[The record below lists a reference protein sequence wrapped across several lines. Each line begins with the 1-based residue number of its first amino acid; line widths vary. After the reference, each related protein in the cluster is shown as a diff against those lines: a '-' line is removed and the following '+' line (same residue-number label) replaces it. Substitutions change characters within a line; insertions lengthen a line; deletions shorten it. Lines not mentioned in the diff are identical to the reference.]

1 MDGII
6 RHYINDVL
14 VEEPMGWM
22 DFEEELDRDYQE
34 RIISVK
40 YDSTLTF
47 TAGGYAALRSIYLL
61 GGYCADIRYRAEQEC
76 GGVVSIA
83 AQGVIILSD
92 AEWNLTR
99 CEVEVQV
106 VDDALGA
113 RVMNNM
119 DIPISPLADLSKNG
133 VAITPVTPFDLL
145 IHRSDSVAN
154 YSPARKAFDWWQCMQ
169 HGLAYISDGQVS
181 IVSDWVQTLADN
193 EQFALVDGYMLRTG
207 DDAPRRIQW
216 TFKLLFH
223 EMAGRYNLYL
233 AAGRDANGNP
243 QLRLE
248 PESYWYGTAVTTQQ
262 LDIQDLIQGIDVD
275 RLYERVQI
283 GCEDSK
289 YNADINATD
298 FVPYV
303 PLLTQVDESFNF
315 QGVCNASSALD
326 IKFKFISETNVIV
339 DTILNQDEGSDEK
352 MFMLQYS
359 VPPLVANAIT
369 TIWNTLLFT
378 RGYNPAIINGTIL
391 SRYYLPS
398 GVGSN
403 SGPSPGFVGSYT
415 AGVGP
420 NVTLTAVSTTSAWVQ
435 LPVTTWT
442 AAVTAFYVF
451 QIDVS
456 ADIIA
461 NQYYRLGI
469 GANFY
474 FQMRMQ
480 MRVQRFDS
488 TNALQETNIYQTEY
502 RFQLGGFIGG
512 TAGIFYSAAFNAGD
526 YFIISTRFETSPTQI
541 ELQGVGPESLS
552 PFITGRLDA
561 EVGYAL
567 IYSNVGGYVGGLGAP
582 PVVKYMFDRHVD
594 LDTWLS
600 LQSAPQNRIS
610 IGHESTELTSGW
622 VLNAKRN
629 VATGECSWEVIS
641 ND

>member
-61 GGYCADIRYRAEQEC
+61 GGYCADVTYRAEQEC

-133 VAITPVTPFDLL
+133 VTITPVTPFDLL
-145 IHRSDSVAN
+145 IHRADAVAN
-154 YSPARKAFDWWQCMQ
+154 YSPARKAFNWWQSMQ
-169 HGLAYISDGQVS
+169 HALAYITDGQVS
-181 IVSDWVQTLADN
+181 IVSDWVQTLADD
-193 EQFALVDGYMLRTG
+193 EQYALVDGYMLRTG
-207 DDAPRRIQW
+207 DNNIRRRITW
-216 TFKLLFH
+216 TFKELFM

-233 AAGRDANGNP
+233 AALRDANGNP

-262 LDIQDLIQGIDVD
+262 LDIQDLVQGIDVE
-275 RLYERVQI
+275 RLYQRVEI

-289 YNADINATD
+289 YSADILATD
-298 FVPYV
+298 YIPYV
-303 PLLTQVDESFNF
+303 PLLTQIDEVYNF
-315 QGVCNASSALD
+315 EGVCNTSSSLD
-326 IKFKFISETNVIV
+326 LKFEFISENNTIT
-339 DTILNQDEGSDEK
+339 DTLINQDEGSDDK
-352 MFMLQYS
+352 IFLMQYS
-359 VPPLVANAIT
+359 IPPLVANAIT
-369 TIWNTLLFT
+369 TIWSTSLFS
-378 RGYNPAIINGTIL
+378 RGYNPAIINGRIL
-391 SRYYLPS
+391 ERYYLSS

-403 SGPSPGFVGSYT
+403 IQPITPFQSIYT
-415 AGVGP
+415 G
-420 NVTLTAVSTTSAWVQ
+420 NTEFTLTTLNQINAYTSIFAQYTST
-435 LPVTTWT
+435 VTG
-442 AAVTAFYVF
+442 FYVF
-451 QIDVS
+451 DVRVVTQHL
-456 ADIIA
+456 AR
-461 NQYYRLGI
+461 QYYRAGE
-469 GANFY
+469 GANFWL
-474 FQMRMQ
+474 QA
-480 MRVQRFDS
+480 RVRLRARKFDS
-488 TNALQETNIYQTEY
+488 TNVLIDEQTYAGFASE
-502 RFQLGGFIGG
+502 FLGQPILDV
-512 TAGIFYSAAFNAGD
+512 TYSQSMNAGD
-526 YFIISTRFETSPTQI
+526 YIQFAYRFETLPNYVETQGI
-541 ELQGVGPESLS
+541 GPESYS
-552 PFITGRLDA
+552 PFIRVKVRPDVTRVTMIQSVAG
-561 EVGYAL
+561 GYA
-567 IYSNVGGYVGGLGAP
+567 NGLGAP